1 MKKNILA
8 LTILISFLNFS
19 CHKNIVETI
28 LVEDAVNQMPLA
40 GVAVNTSA
48 WTSGSLPITTDI
60 TQQILPTTSL
70 LPLNVSYSGNKIFK
84 CNNPEIVR
92 GNGWLMQNARTDAG
106 RGGATFALSGTNTAY
121 LFHINKSGATK
132 YIHLLVSNPNAAAI
146 TVSSKGSYYN
156 NIEKPLS
163 IKATGPSY
171 FVAKDW
177 LNNTLRQ
184 PQTTATS
191 IAQGTVKEIFKI
203 VMNNNNLVDGRFEIT
218 TSGNAYYYTVIT
230 STGNLADAINASQ
243 GSFAAGDYFTESA
256 NAYGREAG
264 IYEFTQ
270 INADNSLTLPSLPS
284 YMGFA
289 LNTANKFFPTLENQT
304 TAALMTMSGA
314 ATKSYGNYGHRY
326 SVKFNITNSSNSNK
340 TLKLY
345 FASNAINA
353 AQTNATWNGPIKM
366 NNAVIDVYTALNA
379 PRQQLSTW
387 TIQPGQFNVTL
398 DFFVPGLITTNQ
410 QLIFET
416 N

>member
-1 MKKNILA
+1 MKKNILILTA
-8 LTILISFLNFS
+8 LLSFLNFA
-19 CHKNIVETI
+19 CHKNALEITTA
-28 LVEDAVNQMPLA
+28 EDVAIEIPLA
-40 GVAVNTSA
+40 GLAITSSA
-48 WTSGSLPITTDI
+48 WTAGALPITTDV
-60 TQQILPTTSL
+60 TQQIVPTTSL
-70 LPLNVSYSGNKIFK
+70 LLLNISYSGNKIFK

-92 GNGWLMQNARTDAG
+92 GNGWLMQNSRTDAG

-132 YIHLLVSNPNAAAI
+132 YIHLLVSNPNTAAI

-156 NIEKPLS
+156 NVEKPLS

-191 IAQGTVKEIFKI
+191 VAQGTVKEIFKI

-218 TSGNAYYYTVIT
+218 TSSNAYYYTVIT
-230 STGNLADAINASQ
+230 STGNLTDAINASQ

-270 INADNSLTLPSLPS
+270 INADNGLTLPSQPAHI
-284 YMGFA
+284 GFA

-304 TAALMTMSGA
+304 TNALMTMSGH
-314 ATKSYGNYGHRY
+314 K
-326 SVKFNITNSSNSNK
+326 I
-340 TLKLY
+340 L
-345 FASNAINA
+345 
-353 AQTNATWNGPIKM
+353 W
-366 NNAVIDVYTALNA
+366 
-379 PRQQLSTW
+379 QLW
-387 TIQPGQFNVTL
+387 TQV
-398 DFFVPGLITTNQ
+398 
-410 QLIFET
+410 
-416 N
+416 